1 MNPEYATRD
10 QLMQLA
16 AQKITDYK
24 KSEENDREAVKKVLQ
39 SAAFKESGHKKT
51 PMEKFVLKSQLESK
65 YVYVEPGKGW
75 KGTKA
80 QWIKH
85 LKDKEEAIKNKFE
98 LDINRRQQQYKRV
111 AKPNEREKLNMEK
124 VQEAERIYNSE
135 GKLSSVLERNAQ
147 MKSVAD

>member
-1 MNPEYATRD
+1 
-10 QLMQLA
+10 
-16 AQKITDYK
+16 
-24 KSEENDREAVKKVLQ
+24 
-39 SAAFKESGHKKT
+39 
-51 PMEKFVLKSQLESK
+51 MEKFVLKSQLESK

-124 VQEAERIYNSE
+124 V
-135 GKLSSVLERNAQ
+135 
-147 MKSVAD
+147 